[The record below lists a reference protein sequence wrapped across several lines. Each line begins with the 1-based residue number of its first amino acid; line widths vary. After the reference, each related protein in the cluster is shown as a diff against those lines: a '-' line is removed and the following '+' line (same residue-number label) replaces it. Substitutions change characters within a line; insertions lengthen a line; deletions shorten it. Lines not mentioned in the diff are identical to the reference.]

1 VEASIRSFKPLND
14 PALIN
19 VQPARIELVTLPSA
33 MTSAQFLQRHPSTI
47 PEAQVLI
54 INGIQAT
61 STLPRGALMKR
72 VVGGIGS

>member
-1 VEASIRSFKPLND
+1 MVASITRVAPDRHS
-14 PALIN
+14 I
-19 VQPARIELVTLPSA
+19 VTLPSA
-33 MTSAQFLQRHPSTI
+33 MTAAQFLQRYPSSV

-54 INGIQAT
+54 INGIQAA